1 MKGARPLH
9 HTGAATIL
17 TRLLLAFALLFVD
30 LFADMAT
37 ARSEPTPSGASHLMT
52 GPGLAIVPPDA
63 TRVMAGLPQDDSA
76 DAVSPPMAQPTPL
89 YAKASTPQH
98 SLTPIYHPAKAH
110 LRPFPHGPP
119 LV

>member
-9 HTGAATIL
+9 HTGVAALL

-37 ARSEPTPSGASHLMT
+37 ARSEPTPSGATHLT
-52 GPGLAIVPPDA
+52 SGPGPAIVPPDA
-63 TRVMAGLPQDDSA
+63 ARVMAGLPLDDSA
-76 DAVSPPMAQPTPL
+76 DAAWPPVAQPAPL
-89 YAKASTPQH
+89 YAQAITPQR
-98 SLTPIYHPAKAH
+98 SPTPIYHPAKAH

>member
-63 TRVMAGLPQDDSA
+63 TRVMAGLPQDDST
-76 DAVSPPMAQPTPL
+76 DAAWPPAVRPAPL
-89 YAKASTPQH
+89 YAQAITPQR
-98 SLTPIYHPAKAH
+98 SPTPIHRPAKAH